1 MPIRVRDGDDAFEDD
16 EVLEEAEPVA
26 GFLPDEESDLGPD
39 ERDADLMD
47 GSWEQGYYA
56 GRNQPRDWKN
66 VYIGLALL
74 LVIAMIV
81 PGILVVSG

>member
-1 MPIRVRDGDDAFEDD
+1 MPIRVRDGEEAFEDD
-16 EVLEEAEPVA
+16 DVVEDAA
-26 GFLPDEESDLGPD
+26 QGYLPDEETDLGPD
-39 ERDADLMD
+39 ERDADLLD

-74 LVIAMIV
+74 LLIAMIV
-81 PGILVVSG
+81 PGILVVSR

>member
-1 MPIRVRDGDDAFEDD
+1 MPIRVRDDEEAFEDD
-16 EVLEEAEPVA
+16 DVAEDAVPVA
-26 GFLPDEESDLGPD
+26 GYLTDEETDLGPD

-47 GSWEQGYYA
+47 GSWEQDYYA

-74 LVIAMIV
+74 LLIALIV